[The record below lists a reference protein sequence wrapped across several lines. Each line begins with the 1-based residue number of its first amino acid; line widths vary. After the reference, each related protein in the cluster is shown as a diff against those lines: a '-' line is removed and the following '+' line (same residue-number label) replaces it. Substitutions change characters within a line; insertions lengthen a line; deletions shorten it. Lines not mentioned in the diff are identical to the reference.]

1 MMRTKHRFIGLLCLV
16 ILLVDLG
23 PDSYLWKDPIS
34 HWGSQTNLVNPNGQ
48 FPHRHLLDEQ
58 VDYESDDVEELHSP
72 PSPQVPYSAVQPTHS
87 PQVERQRAAP
97 PAPPK
102 RVNNIAPRGLQNYAH
117 YHYGPVPCTGCRLKC
132 ADDSV
137 ICR

>member
-1 MMRTKHRFIGLLCLV
+1 MRTKHRFIGLLCLV

-58 VDYESDDVEELHSP
+58 VDYESDDVEELHDP

-87 PQVERQRAAP
+87 PQVSPVKNKEER
-97 PAPPK
+97 
-102 RVNNIAPRGLQNYAH
+102 
-117 YHYGPVPCTGCRLKC
+117 
-132 ADDSV
+132 
-137 ICR
+137 